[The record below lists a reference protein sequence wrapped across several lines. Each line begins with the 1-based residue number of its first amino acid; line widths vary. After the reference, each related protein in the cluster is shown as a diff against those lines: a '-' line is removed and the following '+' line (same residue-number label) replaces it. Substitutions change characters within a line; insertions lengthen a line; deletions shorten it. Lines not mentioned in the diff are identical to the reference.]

1 VTSRDT
7 REVVIAGKEVKPG
20 QRTTINI
27 PVARLYTHA
36 EMNMPAHVLRGKK
49 DGPHLFVS
57 AGIHGD
63 EILGVEIVRRLLKL
77 KKLKHLRGTLIAVP
91 VVNVYG
97 FLDQSRYSPDRRD
110 LNRFFPGSEK
120 GSLTSQLANIF
131 MNEIVGNCTHGIDLH
146 TASNHRINLPHIR
159 ANLDDSENTRLSL
172 AFGAPVVLNVNRHE
186 GSLRSAVEDKEIPML
201 LYEAGEALRFD
212 EVGIR
217 VGVRGILSVMRA
229 IGMLPAGRHTKSRI
243 EPVVAGSS
251 VWARAPMSGIFH
263 SKVALGSK
271 VRRGSNLGIIA
282 DPFGENEVD
291 IPSPESGV
299 VIGRLNLPLVHRGDA
314 LSHIACV
321 SKLTQVAEM
330 LEAFQEQ
337 FEDIPPKE
345 SAAKSDA
352 SK

>member
-1 VTSRDT
+1 MRKVT
-7 REVVIAGKEVKPG
+7 IAGKGVKPG
-20 QRTTINI
+20 QRATINV

-36 EMNMPAHVLRGKK
+36 EMNMPAHVLCGKK
-49 DGPHLFVS
+49 DGPSLFVC

-131 MNEIVGNCTHGIDLH
+131 MNEVVKGCTHGIDLH
-146 TASNHRINLPHIR
+146 TASNHRVNLPHIR
-159 ANLDDSENTRLSL
+159 ANLDDSENQRLSM
-172 AFGAPVVLNVNRHE
+172 AFGAPVVLNANHHE
-186 GSLRSAVEDKEIPML
+186 GSLRSAVEDKGIPML

-217 VGVRGILSVMRA
+217 VGVRGILSVMRT

-243 EPVVAGSS
+243 EPVVARSS
-251 VWARAPMSGIFH
+251 AWARAPASGIFH

-271 VRRGSNLGIIA
+271 VTRGSNLGIIA
-282 DPFGENEVD
+282 DPFGENEID

-314 LSHIACV
+314 LFHVACV
-321 SKLTQVAEM
+321 SKLTRVVET
-330 LEAFQEQ
+330 LEAFHEE
-337 FEDIPPKE
+337 FDDIPSKKSPT
-345 SAAKSDA
+345 KSDTP
-352 SK
+352 K

>member
-1 VTSRDT
+1 MRK
-7 REVVIAGKEVKPG
+7 VVIAGKGVKPG
-20 QRTTINI
+20 QRTTINV
-27 PVARLYTHA
+27 PVARLYTNA

-49 DGPHLFVS
+49 EGPTLFVC

-63 EILGVEIVRRLLKL
+63 EILGVEVVRRLLKL

-97 FLDQSRYSPDRRD
+97 FLDLSRYSPDRRD

-131 MNEIVGNCTHGIDLH
+131 MNEVVANCTHGIDLH
-146 TASNHRINLPHIR
+146 TASNHRVNLPHIR
-159 ANLDDSENTRLSL
+159 ADLEDAENERLSV
-172 AFGAPVVLNVNRHE
+172 AFGAPVVLNASHQE

-217 VGVRGILSVMRA
+217 VGVRGILAVMQA
-229 IGMLPAGRHTKSRI
+229 IGMLPPGRHHTRSRI
-243 EPVVAGSS
+243 EPVIARSS

-271 VRRGSNLGIIA
+271 VTRGSNLGIIA

-299 VIGRLNLPLVHRGDA
+299 VVGRLNLPLVHRGDA
-314 LSHIACV
+314 LFHIACV
-321 SKLTQVAEM
+321 PKLTQIAET
-330 LEAFQEQ
+330 LEAFQEE
-337 FEDIPPKE
+337 FDRIP
-345 SAAKSDA
+345 AKA
-352 SK
+352 GTPA

>member
-1 VTSRDT
+1 M
-7 REVVIAGKEVKPG
+7 IAGESVKRG
-20 QRTTINI
+20 ERRTINV

-49 DGPHLFVS
+49 DGPVLFVC

-77 KKLKHLRGTLIAVP
+77 KKLNHLKGTMIAVP
-91 VVNVYG
+91 VVNIYG

-120 GSLTSQLANIF
+120 GSLTSQLAGIF
-131 MNEIVGNCTHGIDLH
+131 MHEVVENCTHGIDLH
-146 TASNHRINLPHIR
+146 TASNHRVNLPHIR
-159 ANLDDSENTRLSL
+159 ADLDEAENVRLSL

-186 GSLRSAVEDKEIPML
+186 GSLRNAVEDKGIPML

-217 VGVRGILSVMRA
+217 VGVRGILAVMRA
-229 IGMLPAGRHTKSRI
+229 IGMLPATPQTKSRI
-243 EPVVAGSS
+243 EPVVARSS
-251 VWARAPMSGIFH
+251 IWARAPMSGIFH
-263 SKVALGSK
+263 SKVTLGSK
-271 VRRGSNLGIIA
+271 VTRGSSIGIIA

-291 IPSPESGV
+291 IPSPESGI

-314 LSHIACV
+314 LFHIACV
-321 SKLTQVAEM
+321 SKLTRVAET
-330 LEAFQEQ
+330 LEAFHEE
-337 FEDIPPKE
+337 FDRAPYKHA
-345 SAAKSDA
+345 SAKSLTPEQDGV
-352 SK
+352 

>member
-1 VTSRDT
+1 MRKVI
-7 REVVIAGKEVKPG
+7 IAGKGVKPG

-49 DGPHLFVS
+49 DGPSLFVS

-77 KKLKHLRGTLIAVP
+77 KKLEHLRGTLIAVP

-120 GSLTSQLANIF
+120 GSLTSQLADIF
-131 MNEIVGNCTHGIDLH
+131 MNEVVENCSHGIDLH
-146 TASNHRINLPHIR
+146 TASNHRVNLPHIR
-159 ANLDDSENTRLSL
+159 ASLDDSENLRLSL
-172 AFGAPVVLNVNRHE
+172 AFGAPVVLNANRHE
-186 GSLRSAVEDKEIPML
+186 GSLRSAVEDQGIPML

-217 VGVRGILSVMRA
+217 VGVRGILAVMRA

-243 EPVVAGSS
+243 EPVVARSS
-251 VWARAPMSGIFH
+251 VWARAPVSGIFH
-263 SKVALGSK
+263 SRVALGSK
-271 VRRGSNLGIIA
+271 VTRGSNLGIIA

-321 SKLTQVAEM
+321 SKLTRVAET
-330 LEAFQEQ
+330 LEAFQEE
-337 FEDIPPKE
+337 FDRIPPPK
-345 SAAKSDA
+345 SPAKSNA
-352 SK
+352 PEQTGNE

>member
-1 VTSRDT
+1 
-7 REVVIAGKEVKPG
+7 
-20 QRTTINI
+20 
-27 PVARLYTHA
+27 
-36 EMNMPAHVLRGKK
+36 MPAHVLRGKK
-49 DGPHLFVS
+49 DGPSLFVC

-77 KKLKHLRGTLIAVP
+77 KKLKQLRGTLTAVP

-110 LNRFFPGSEK
+110 LNRFFPGSER
-120 GSLTSQLANIF
+120 GSLTSQLASIF

-146 TASNHRINLPHIR
+146 TASNHRVNLPHIR
-159 ANLDDSENTRLSL
+159 ANVDDSENTRLSL
-172 AFGAPVVLNVNRHE
+172 AFGAPVVLNANRHE
-186 GSLRSAVEDKEIPML
+186 GSLRSAVEDKGIPVL

-217 VGVRGILSVMRA
+217 VGVRGILAVMRT
-229 IGMLPAGRHTKSRI
+229 IGMLPQGRYSKRRI
-243 EPVVAGSS
+243 EPVIARSS

-271 VRRGSNLGIIA
+271 ITRGSNLGVVA
-282 DPFGENEVD
+282 DPFGENEVS

-314 LSHIACV
+314 LFHIACV
-321 SKLTQVAEM
+321 SKLTQVAET
-330 LEAFQEQ
+330 LEAFKEE
-337 FEDIPPKE
+337 FDGIPPRK
-345 SAAKSDA
+345 SPAKSNT
-352 SK
+352 SE

>member
-1 VTSRDT
+1 MRKVM
-7 REVVIAGKEVKPG
+7 IAGKEVKPG
-20 QRTTINI
+20 QRTTINV

-49 DGPHLFVS
+49 DGPSLFVC

-77 KKLKHLRGTLIAVP
+77 KKLKYLRGTLIAVP

-120 GSLTSQLANIF
+120 GSLTSQLADIF
-131 MNEIVGNCTHGIDLH
+131 MTEIVENCTHGIDLH
-146 TASNHRINLPHIR
+146 TGSNHRVNLPHIR
-159 ANLDDSENTRLSL
+159 AHLDDPDNLQLST
-172 AFGAPVVLNVNRHE
+172 AFGAPVVLNANHQE
-186 GSLRSAVEDKEIPML
+186 GSLRSAVEDKGIPVL

-217 VGVRGILSVMRA
+217 VGVRGVLAVMRA
-229 IGMLPAGRHTKSRI
+229 IEMLPPSGHAKSRI
-243 EPVVAGSS
+243 EPVVARSS

-263 SKVALGSK
+263 SRVTLGSK
-271 VRRGSNLGIIA
+271 VTRGSDLGIIA
-282 DPFGENEVD
+282 DPFGEKEMD

-314 LSHIACV
+314 LFHIACV
-321 SKLTQVAEM
+321 SKLTQVAET
-330 LEAFQEQ
+330 LEAFQEE
-337 FEDIPPKE
+337 FDGIPLK
-345 SAAKSDA
+345 KSPA
-352 SK
+352 ISSSPE

>member
-1 VTSRDT
+1 
-7 REVVIAGKEVKPG
+7 
-20 QRTTINI
+20 
-27 PVARLYTHA
+27 
-36 EMNMPAHVLRGKK
+36 
-49 DGPHLFVS
+49 
-57 AGIHGD
+57 
-63 EILGVEIVRRLLKL
+63 
-77 KKLKHLRGTLIAVP
+77 

-131 MNEIVGNCTHGIDLH
+131 MNEVVENCTHGIDLH
-146 TASNHRINLPHIR
+146 TASNHRVNLPHIR
-159 ANLDDSENTRLSL
+159 AHLDDSESVRLSL
-172 AFGAPVVLNVNRHE
+172 AFGAPVVLNANRHE
-186 GSLRSAVEDKEIPML
+186 GSLRSAVEDRGVPML

-217 VGVRGILSVMRA
+217 VGVRGILAVMRA
-229 IGMLPAGRHTKSRI
+229 INMLPLGRHTKSRI
-243 EPVVAGSS
+243 EPVVARSS

-271 VRRGSNLGIIA
+271 VTRGSNLGIIA

-314 LSHIACV
+314 LFHIACV
-321 SKLTQVAEM
+321 SRLTRAAET
-330 LEAFQEQ
+330 LEAFQEE
-337 FEDIPPKE
+337 FDAIPPKTFPAE
-345 SAAKSDA
+345 SNTPEQTGNE
-352 SK
+352 